1 MAIRDDFTAGEV
13 LAAADLNDTFAS
25 KPPFAYGTAT
35 PTTTV
40 EGFIWYDEN
49 STPPEPKFWDGAAF
63 QAVSAPGGLVH
74 IATETFS
81 AVSSVSLNGCFSA
94 TYDNYRILITET
106 AASTSLARSI
116 RFRAAGS
123 DDTNSNYNYKSAVL
137 TSSSNSVTW
146 GNDTNGRTQ
155 TSAIVKSADSNVVS
169 YVYDIV
175 SPFLSRVTD
184 CYGSSG
190 VVGVANIQLSWWGFN
205 AGTSFDGFS
214 FIASTGNFTGNIRVY
229 GYLNS

>member
-1 MAIRDDFTAGEV
+1 MAIRTDFTAGEV

-74 IATETFS
+74 ITTESFS
-81 AVSSVSLNGCFSA
+81 AVSSVSVNNCFTS
-94 TYDNYRILITET
+94 TYANYKILMNWT
-106 AASTSLARSI
+106 ASTDAALNLRLRASGTDNSANSYTRQRTISSSTTVSGARNTDTVFLFAISQSGSNNLSADIFSPQLAANTSYNLI
-116 RFRAAGS
+116 
-123 DDTNSNYNYKSAVL
+123 SNYSDSIAATVITTGVHEVASA
-137 TSSSNSVTW
+137 
-146 GNDTNGRTQ
+146 
-155 TSAIVKSADSNVVS
+155 
-169 YVYDIV
+169 
-175 SPFLSRVTD
+175 
-184 CYGSSG
+184 
-190 VVGVANIQLSWWGFN
+190 
-205 AGTSFDGFS
+205 FDGFS
-214 FIASTGNFTGNIRVY
+214 ILAGTGTITGTFRVY